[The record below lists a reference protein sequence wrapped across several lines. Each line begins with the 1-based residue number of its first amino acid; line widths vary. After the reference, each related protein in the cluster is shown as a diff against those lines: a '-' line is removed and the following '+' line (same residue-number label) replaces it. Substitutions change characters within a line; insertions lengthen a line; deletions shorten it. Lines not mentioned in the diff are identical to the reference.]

1 MGICCIQLVHALVIM
16 LGPITFG
23 TILCYPSPTA
33 SEIQAHHGLKD
44 DAIQWSFYNSVSSLF
59 AIAGPFVTTGI
70 LKWMQQSRKKTC
82 FVIACFGVAFWL
94 LNLLTKVNIWAGII
108 IRAILGIVMGAYS
121 SIAPLYLVEIAPADV
136 SGFFGCLNQIGIV
149 LGIVFFDFI
158 GPSLTYMTLNY
169 VGAAVCGLQAILIWF
184 IEESPV
190 VEELLRQQEKE
201 AQANEE
207 PRKKDSLWQKKYA
220 FGLCSGILMMFFQ
233 QFSGINAILT
243 NLADLMDESGLEL
256 DGSYQGGIAT
266 CAQLIAVFV
275 GGLIMDKLGRKLVW
289 IISCSI
295 IIVFILIYALN
306 VKFDW
311 STVLPL
317 ICIFLYQLG
326 FGLGEGPIP
335 WFIIPEYFNDDVR
348 PLATTIVSASN
359 WVFAFIVILV
369 WPSMKKGMGMFGALI
384 FFMFVSVASLLFGI
398 FCIHEPK
405 KKDEANKDELKKEDE
420 ESSSSDQPESL

>member
-1 MGICCIQLVHALVIM
+1 MGICCKQLAHALVIM

-23 TILCYPSPTA
+23 AIMCYPSPTA
-33 SEIQAHHGLKD
+33 KEIQDHHGLTD

-70 LKWMQQSRKKTC
+70 LKWMHESRKKTC
-82 FVIACFGVAFWL
+82 FVIAILGVVFWL
-94 LNLLTKVNIWAGII
+94 LNLLTKINIWAGIV
-108 IRAILGIVMGAYS
+108 IRAFMGVVMGAYS
-121 SIAPLYLVEIAPADV
+121 SISPMYLIEIAPHDV
-136 SGFFGCLNQIGIV
+136 SGFFGCLNQIGVV
-149 LGIVFFDFI
+149 LGIIFFDFI
-158 GPSLTYMTLNY
+158 GPSLSYMQLDY
-169 VGAAVCGLQAILIWF
+169 VGAAICALQAITIWF

-190 VEELLRQQEKE
+190 VEALLQQKEKE
-201 AQANEE
+201 AQTNREVAH
-207 PRKKDSLWQKKYA
+207 KDSLWQKKYM
-220 FGLCSGILMMFFQ
+220 FGLFSGILMMLFQ

-243 NLADLMDESGLEL
+243 NLANLMDESGLAL

-266 CAQLIAVFV
+266 IAQLIAVV
-275 GGLIMDKLGRKLVW
+275 AGGLIMDKLGRKLVW
-289 IISCSI
+289 IMSCAI

-306 VKFDW
+306 VKYDW

-317 ICIFLYQLG
+317 VCIFLYQLG

-369 WPSMKKGMGMFGALI
+369 WPSMKKHMGMFGALI
-384 FFMFVSVASLLFGI
+384 FFMFISVGGLIFGI

-405 KKDEANKDELKKEDE
+405 KVDEEDKLEKKEDE
-420 ESSSSDQPESL
+420 ESSVSDQPESL